1 MLKVNPS
8 YRFGAGFSI
17 WLMVLILIGYTAS
30 GQSVGLVL
38 SGGGVRGM
46 AHIGVMKA
54 LEENG
59 IPIDYVAGT
68 SAGATVGSLYAI
80 GLSPV
85 EIEKLVLSQ
94 EFVEWATG
102 EINEDLD
109 YYYNRNEPGA
119 SWVSL
124 KFSLDS
130 VIRTHL
136 PTSVVNSARTDFALM
151 EGMAAAIAKAK
162 YNFDSLYVP
171 FRCVAADIIS
181 KKPIVFESGD
191 LPLAVRASMAYPFYF
206 TPVSYN
212 NMILFDG
219 GIYNNFPVDVMLKEF
234 NPDVIIGVNAG
245 SYPDIPYE
253 ENVWSMFKTMVVQAT
268 NYSVPRENDVLI
280 NPMVDDVGLFDFN
293 DVKAA
298 IDSGYAETIRNMD
311 AIKSRIGYR
320 RSAEQLKEKRTSFR
334 GDLGQIT
341 IDKIHATG
349 ITLNQEQY
357 VRNILNR
364 NNDCLDLNQIKPS
377 YFKLLT
383 DKNIKSVFPRL
394 TYNDSTGYYDMDLLI
409 KKEKDLRV
417 DFGGNISSSPINEAY
432 MGLQYNLWG
441 KNSLTASGNIYF
453 GKLYNSASV
462 RLRLDIPGRFTY
474 YIEPIA
480 TINRFDYFKSSSA
493 FLEDVKPAYLI
504 QTDRFYGANFGIPA
518 RNKGKVYLS
527 AGSFSLINR
536 YYQTRDFS
544 SEDLSDKTTYTGWTG
559 SIHFERSTIDKKMYA
574 RNGTSFNISGR
585 MVSGTEKTYP
595 GTTGIFNDTIRSTH
609 DWLQLRMIY
618 DNYFRSIGIFTLG
631 FYTDMYLSNQS
642 FFSNYT
648 ASILTTQGFQ
658 PISQSKTIFLDNY
671 RAHNYIGMG
680 LKSVVNILSN
690 VELRTEGYLYQPF
703 QEIISTKGYKA
714 KYNEAFESRYF
725 IAALSAVFHSPVGPA
740 SLSVNYYEK
749 RDQPFSVLFHFG
761 YIIFN
766 KRALD

>member
-8 YRFGAGFSI
+8 YRFCAGFSI

-253 ENVWSMFKTMVVQAT
+253 ENVWSMFKAMVVQAT

-320 RSAEQLKEKRTSFR
+320 RTAEQLKEKRTSFR

-462 RLRLDIPGRFTY
+462 RLRLDIPG
-474 YIEPIA
+474 
-480 TINRFDYFKSSSA
+480 
-493 FLEDVKPAYLI
+493 LL
-504 QTDRFYGANFGIPA
+504 
-518 RNKGKVYLS
+518 
-527 AGSFSLINR
+527 
-536 YYQTRDFS
+536 
-544 SEDLSDKTTYTGWTG
+544 
-559 SIHFERSTIDKKMYA
+559 
-574 RNGTSFNISGR
+574 
-585 MVSGTEKTYP
+585 
-595 GTTGIFNDTIRSTH
+595 
-609 DWLQLRMIY
+609 
-618 DNYFRSIGIFTLG
+618 
-631 FYTDMYLSNQS
+631 
-642 FFSNYT
+642 
-648 ASILTTQGFQ
+648 
-658 PISQSKTIFLDNY
+658 
-671 RAHNYIGMG
+671 
-680 LKSVVNILSN
+680 
-690 VELRTEGYLYQPF
+690 
-703 QEIISTKGYKA
+703 
-714 KYNEAFESRYF
+714 
-725 IAALSAVFHSPVGPA
+725 
-740 SLSVNYYEK
+740 
-749 RDQPFSVLFHFG
+749 
-761 YIIFN
+761 
-766 KRALD
+766 